1 MTPRLDYCAA
11 SPDSHSGSVFA
22 YVTEGEVISQFKG
35 QAPKRY
41 KAGRIWRFG
50 EMSNT
55 DPGVHPGYALPLPDG
70 SALGISEMRGWA
82 LATKAAACS

>member
-11 SPDSHSGSVFA
+11 SPDSPSGSVFA
-22 YVTEGEVISQFKG
+22 YVTEGEVISQLKG

-50 EMSNT
+50 EMPNT
-55 DPGVHPGYALPLPDG
+55 DPGLHPGYALPRPDRA
-70 SALGISEMRGWA
+70 SLGISPIRSWA
-82 LATKAAACS
+82 RATKAAACS